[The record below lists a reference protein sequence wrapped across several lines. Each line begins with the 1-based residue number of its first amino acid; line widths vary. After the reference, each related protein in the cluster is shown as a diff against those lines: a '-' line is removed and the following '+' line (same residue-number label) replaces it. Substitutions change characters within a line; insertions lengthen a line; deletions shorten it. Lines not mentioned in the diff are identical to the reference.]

1 MSKTLVLGV
10 ALSLVLVSGAFF
22 SARAD
27 CGCFHWPSCL
37 SLCNFQWPSLC
48 CGSGNVAD
56 RDRADRDMDQARVNA
71 PRTGPYK
78 YDYNSKHGIAADFD
92 QDKVGN
98 RNTF

>member
-37 SLCNFQWPSLC
+37 SLCNFQLPSLC

-56 RDRADRDMDQARVNA
+56 RDRADRDMDQAKINA
-71 PRTGPYK
+71 PHAGPYS
-78 YDYNSKHGIAADFD
+78 YDYNSKHGIAADFG
-92 QDKVGN
+92 QDKVGT
-98 RNTF
+98 RSTF